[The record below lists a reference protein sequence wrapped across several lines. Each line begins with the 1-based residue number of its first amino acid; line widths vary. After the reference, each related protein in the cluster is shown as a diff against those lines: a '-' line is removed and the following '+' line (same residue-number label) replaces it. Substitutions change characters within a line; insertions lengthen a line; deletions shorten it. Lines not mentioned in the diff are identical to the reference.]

1 MSDDLSPR
9 PDDAGVD
16 DDAKMALPANY
27 PGHLARDVRSINGE
41 VLHLRPIRPSD
52 AHLLVTF
59 HNALSPDSI
68 YRRYFSLKP
77 ELSDAEV
84 AHLTQVEYVDR
95 FAFIVESDEGLVG
108 VGRFDRVPGT
118 TTAEAAFIVSD
129 KYQHQGIGLMLLYNL
144 ADAARPLGI
153 TTFTAET
160 QADNR
165 SMMGVFEASGF
176 PVTAHIEDE
185 VITATF
191 PIKETDQSII
201 TRARRR
207 LIAYGADEEPT

>member
-1 MSDDLSPR
+1 MADDTRNPTPEPTSN
-9 PDDAGVD
+9 AS
-16 DDAKMALPANY
+16 ALPTPDNY
-27 PGHLARDVRSINGE
+27 PAHLARDVRSINGE
-41 VLHLRPIRPSD
+41 VLHLRPIRPND
-52 AHLLVTF
+52 ADLLVRF
-59 HNALSPDSI
+59 HSGLSADSI
-68 YRRYFSLKP
+68 YRRYFSLHTN
-77 ELSDAEV
+77 LSEAEV
-84 AHLTQVEYVDR
+84 AHLTQVDYVDR
-95 FAFIVESDEGLVG
+95 FAFIVESDAGLVG
-108 VGRFDRVPGT
+108 VGRFDRLPNT
-118 TTAEAAFIVSD
+118 TSAEVAFIVAD
-129 KYQHQGIGLMLLYNL
+129 EYQHQGIGLMLLYNL

-191 PIKETDQSII
+191 SLKETDDSII

-207 LIAYGADEEPT
+207 LIAYGAEEDPE